1 MNYMYM
7 YMYVYF
13 TVICC
18 ITGPPD
24 LITAVALLHLGGQ
37 IVNRNYLKH
46 VNKKNNVVVVVVR
59 LTLKVE
65 AKSAGGQPLLKVTV
79 FTAK

>member
-1 MNYMYM
+1 MNYM

-24 LITAVALLHLGGQ
+24 SITAVALLHLGGQ

-46 VNKKNNVVVVVVR
+46 VNKKSNVVVVVR

-79 FTAK
+79 FTSK